1 MEKTGP
7 QCTYTRIVPCGSHYW
22 AGMDPSYGSTFGFL
36 ALKEKE
42 KQLRQKVAKR
52 EAGRGSGLRVKV
64 ESPQDMWGG
73 GGG

>member
-1 MEKTGP
+1 
-7 QCTYTRIVPCGSHYW
+7 
-22 AGMDPSYGSTFGFL
+22 MDPSYGSTFGFL